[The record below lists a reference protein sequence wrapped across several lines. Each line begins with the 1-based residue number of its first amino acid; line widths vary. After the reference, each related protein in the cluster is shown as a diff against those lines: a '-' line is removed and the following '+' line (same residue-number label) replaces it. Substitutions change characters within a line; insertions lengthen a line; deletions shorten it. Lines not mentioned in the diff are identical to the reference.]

1 MMKTSMKRV
10 WLKSCLANSIIWK
23 KGIPRKKKQGL
34 HEIKVLPTK
43 SKIQATFIYQPT
55 YIVKS
60 SLLTERAR
68 KLQSFL
74 HNNNWTPINHERR
87 EPG

>member
-1 MMKTSMKRV
+1 MIEIMSSQFHHLKERNTSQ
-10 WLKSCLANSIIWK
+10 
-23 KGIPRKKKQGL
+23 KKQGL